1 MSMTLSGSVGC
12 DLHTDASVIPNQQAL
27 ITDSADVK
35 DLTMCLQSLSET
47 LKLARV
53 ACIDE
58 LEAYFG
64 GADPSTCI
72 GPRNEGAAIS
82 LLQQRLRSERD
93 NTCGVC
99 QCNLNSSNN
108 LLVCNSWLD
117 ERVRLPSYLS
127 KEHLHAAAGTT
138 IGFKRDLAAHTQ
150 QLTDYA
156 FASYIQN
163 HALFSASGEDSGAG
177 QEASLMQ

>member
-1 MSMTLSGSVGC
+1 MSMTLSGAVGR
-12 DLHTDASVIPNQQAL
+12 DLHTDASVIPKQQAL
-27 ITDSADVK
+27 NTDSAAVR
-35 DLTMCLQSLSET
+35 DLPLCLQSLSDS

-58 LEAYFG
+58 SEAYFG
-64 GADPSTCI
+64 GADPSTCV

-93 NTCGVC
+93 NTCGIC
-99 QCNLNSSNN
+99 QCNLKFSKQ
-108 LLVCNSWLD
+108 LAGLWLD
-117 ERVRLPSYLS
+117 ESVRLPSYLS

-156 FASYIQN
+156 FASYNQN
-163 HALFSASGEDSGAG
+163 HALSPASGEDSGAG
-177 QEASLMQ
+177 QRASLMQ